1 MINGNLVQQIRLTTK
16 DIVFVEND
24 MDILVIHPENGVNP
38 VMKLTDRKDILEL
51 RDMLIR
57 AYPLE
62 GEQCGT

>member
-24 MDILVIHPENGVNP
+24 INILVIHPEDGVLP
-38 VMKLTDRKDILEL
+38 VLKLTERKDIIAL

-57 AYPLE
+57 AYPIE
-62 GEQCGT
+62 DKTCGT